1 MKVLIYAFIIDD
13 DEFVMNDNNEDKQFR
28 CKIEKILEENYRNS
42 NFNVGRFVELSEMR
56 RTIFFRRVRRAT
68 GSSPSELLKK
78 KRLSE
83 SVTLLTQNEL
93 NISEIAY
100 KVGFDDPYY
109 FSKCFKEHFN
119 YSPTL
124 FRKKLIGNYITN

>member
-1 MKVLIYAFIIDD
+1 MKVLIYVCVIDD
-13 DEFVMNDNNEDKQFR
+13 EGFVINDNNKDKQFL
-28 CKIEKILEENYRNS
+28 CKIGKILEDNYRNS
-42 NFNVGRFVELSEMR
+42 DFNVSRFVELSEMR

-83 SVTLLTQNEL
+83 SVVLLTQDEL

-109 FSKCFKEHFN
+109 FSKCFKDYFN
-119 YSPTL
+119 YSPTEY
-124 FRKKLIGNYITN
+124 RKKLIGNYMIN